1 MQVSSRGGNSA
12 SVTASW
18 DEHDVDGVGPTNQLY
33 DDSLYSCLGKTTKL
47 SLRRVDE
54 ERINYELILDILT
67 LIDSGRFDSPSAQER
82 GADDG
87 GAHGVGEREGAVL
100 VFLPGLGE
108 IMQVCPCLYDLGHF
122 FLHRKSLFT

>member
-108 IMQVCPCLYDLGHF
+108 IMQVCQC
-122 FLHRKSLFT
+122 